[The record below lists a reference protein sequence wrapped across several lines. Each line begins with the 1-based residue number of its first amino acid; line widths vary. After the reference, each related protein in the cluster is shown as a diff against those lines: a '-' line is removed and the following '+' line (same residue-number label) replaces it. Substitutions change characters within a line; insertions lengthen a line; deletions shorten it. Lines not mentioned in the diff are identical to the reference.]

1 MWIFKKKELPL
12 PIYKRKP
19 IATAAIILTV
29 VGMFILGPIGVIYQ
43 GMTEELKK
51 KANNE
56 TVILYMQQQKEKD
69 DQQWKAIERI
79 IEAPRNLTIK
89 NEASKDNVEVQKQ
102 VLTPEQFEK
111 YLSLKPEVRVE
122 YKKYLQ
128 QRGFD
133 TSGLPN

>member
-1 MWIFKKKELPL
+1 MWIFKRKEPPL
-12 PIYKRKP
+12 PIYRRKP
-19 IATAAIILTV
+19 IATAAVILTLI
-29 VGMFILGPIGVIYQ
+29 GMFVLGPIGAVYK
-43 GMTEELKK
+43 GMTEELNK

-111 YLSLKPEVRVE
+111 YLSLKPEVRVK

-128 QRGFD
+128 ERGFD
-133 TSGLPN
+133 IEGLPE